1 MKRWGLILYFFGV
14 QASAQVNCITTPDQL
29 GPYFKHGAPI
39 ITNDTLAPGIQDSS
53 RALKL
58 NFYVSYDCDTIDLD
72 TLPSLYGLEMW
83 HANAQ
88 GEYSNVDG
96 NPNDFAYRG
105 RLILSGK
112 ISTLYTELPGIYP
125 WRPSHIHVKGFFT
138 SAGFTDTIITQLY
151 FKGDSL
157 IASDPAKDFPERW
170 IPLDTA
176 ANGYEGSF
184 AFGLS
189 YIIGMEER
197 PEDYWVLK
205 PNPARD
211 EFTVSGY
218 DGSDKMVVV
227 DVLGRVIYEGILSE
241 RTRISTAHWPRGTY
255 WVRID
260 HRARTLVLL

>member
-1 MKRWGLILYFFGV
+1 MKRWGIILCLLGLH
-14 QASAQVNCITTPDQL
+14 ASAQVNCITTPDQL
-29 GPYFKHGAPI
+29 GPYFKHGAPL

-58 NFYVSYDCDTIDLD
+58 NFYVSYDCDTVDLD
-72 TLPSLYGLEMW
+72 TLPSPYALELW

-105 RLILSGK
+105 RLVLSGK
-112 ISTLYTELPGIYP
+112 TSTLYTELPGIYP
-125 WRPSHIHVKGFFT
+125 WRPSHIHVKGFLT
-138 SAGFTDTIITQLY
+138 NAWFTDTIVTQLY

-170 IPLDTA
+170 IPLDTT

-189 YIIGMEER
+189 YIVGMEEQ
-197 PEDYWVLK
+197 ETVDVQIS
-205 PNPARD
+205 PNP
-211 EFTVSGY
+211 
-218 DGSDKMVVV
+218 SD
-227 DVLGRVIYEGILSE
+227 GILHL
-241 RTRISTAHWPRGTY
+241 RTRFPGTVILMNNQGQTLY
-255 WVRID
+255 SQRVDSGASILDVSFLPKGFYVLVVGGEYHRI
-260 HRARTLVLL
+260 VLQ

>member
-1 MKRWGLILYFFGV
+1 MKRWGFILYFFGV

-29 GPYFKHGAPI
+29 GPYFKHGAPL

-197 PEDYWVLK
+197 PEDHWVLK

>member
-29 GPYFKHGAPI
+29 GPYFKHGAPL

-72 TLPSLYGLEMW
+72 TLPSLYGLEIW

-125 WRPSHIHVKGFFT
+125 WRPSHIHVKGFLT

-197 PEDYWVLK
+197 PEDHWVLK

-227 DVLGRVIYEGILSE
+227 DVLGRVVYEGILTE
-241 RTRISTAHWPRGTY
+241 RTRISTAHWPRGTD

>member
-29 GPYFKHGAPI
+29 GPYFKHGAPL

-58 NFYVSYDCDTIDLD
+58 NFYVSYDCDTVDLD

-125 WRPSHIHVKGFFT
+125 WRPSHIHVKGFLT

-189 YIIGMEER
+189 YIIGMEEW
-197 PEDYWVLK
+197 PEDHWVLK

>member
-1 MKRWGLILYFFGV
+1 MKRWGLILYFYGV

-29 GPYFKHGAPI
+29 GPYFKHGAPL

-72 TLPSLYGLEMW
+72 TVPSLYGLEMW

-125 WRPSHIHVKGFFT
+125 WRPSHIHVKGFLT

-197 PEDYWVLK
+197 PEDHWVLK

>member
-1 MKRWGLILYFFGV
+1 MKRWGIILCLLGL

-29 GPYFKHGAPI
+29 GPYFKHGSPL
-39 ITNDTLAPGIQDSS
+39 ITNDTLAPGVQNPS

-58 NFYVSYDCDTIDLD
+58 DFYVSYDCDTVDLD
-72 TLPSLYGLEMW
+72 TLPSPYALELW

-105 RLILSGK
+105 RLVLSGK
-112 ISTLYTELPGIYP
+112 KSTLYTELPGIYP
-125 WRPSHIHVKGFFT
+125 WRPSHIHVKGFLT
-138 SAGFTDTIITQLY
+138 NAWFTDTIVTQLY

-189 YIIGMEER
+189 YIVGMEELT
-197 PEDYWVLK
+197 EDQWVLK

-218 DGSDKMVVV
+218 DGRDELMVM
-227 DVLGRVIYEGILSE
+227 DALGRVIYKEMLSDHA
-241 RTRISTAHWPRGTY
+241 RLTTAHWPRGTY
-255 WVRID
+255 WVRIGG
-260 HRARTLVLL
+260 RVRTLVLL

>member
-1 MKRWGLILYFFGV
+1 MKRWGFILYFFGV

-29 GPYFKHGAPI
+29 GPYFKHGAPL

-72 TLPSLYGLEMW
+72 TLPSLYGLEIW

-125 WRPSHIHVKGFFT
+125 WRPSHIHVKGFLT

-170 IPLDTA
+170 IPLDTT

-189 YIIGMEER
+189 YIIGMGER
-197 PEDYWVLK
+197 PEDHWVLK

-227 DVLGRVIYEGILSE
+227 DALGRVIYKGILSE
-241 RTRISTAHWPRGTY
+241 RTRISTAHLPRGTY
-255 WVRID
+255 WVRIGR
-260 HRARTLVLL
+260 RACTLVLL

>member
-1 MKRWGLILYFFGV
+1 MKRWGLILYFYGV
-14 QASAQVNCITTPDQL
+14 QASAQVNCVTTPDQL
-29 GPYFKHGAPI
+29 GPYFKHGAPL

-72 TLPSLYGLEMW
+72 TVPSLYGLEMW

-125 WRPSHIHVKGFFT
+125 WRPSHIHVKGFLT

-197 PEDYWVLK
+197 PEDHWVLK

>member
-29 GPYFKHGAPI
+29 GPYFKHGAPL

-58 NFYVSYDCDTIDLD
+58 NFYVSYDCDTINLD

-125 WRPSHIHVKGFFT
+125 WRPSHIHVKGFLT
-138 SAGFTDTIITQLY
+138 IAGFTDTIITQLY

-197 PEDYWVLK
+197 PEDHRVLK

-227 DVLGRVIYEGILSE
+227 DALGRVIYKGILSE

-255 WVRID
+255 WVRIG
-260 HRARTLVLL
+260 HRVRTLVLL

>member
-29 GPYFKHGAPI
+29 GPYFKHGAPL

-125 WRPSHIHVKGFFT
+125 WRPSHIHVKGFLT

-176 ANGYEGSF
+176 SNGYEGSF

-197 PEDYWVLK
+197 PEDHWVLK

-227 DVLGRVIYEGILSE
+227 DVLGPVIYEGILSE

>member
-1 MKRWGLILYFFGV
+1 MKRWGFILYFFGV
-14 QASAQVNCITTPDQL
+14 QASAQVNCISTPDQL
-29 GPYFKHGAPI
+29 GPYFKHGAPL

-72 TLPSLYGLEMW
+72 TLPSLYGLEIW

-125 WRPSHIHVKGFFT
+125 WRPSHIHVKGFLT

-170 IPLDTA
+170 IPLDTT

-189 YIIGMEER
+189 YIIGMGER
-197 PEDYWVLK
+197 PEDHWVLK

-227 DVLGRVIYEGILSE
+227 DALGRVIYKGILSE

-255 WVRID
+255 WVRIGR
-260 HRARTLVLL
+260 RACTLVLL

>member
-1 MKRWGLILYFFGV
+1 MKRWGFILYFFGV

-29 GPYFKHGAPI
+29 GPYFKYGAPL

-96 NPNDFAYRG
+96 NLNDFAYRG

-125 WRPSHIHVKGFFT
+125 WRPSHIHVKGFLT

-170 IPLDTA
+170 IPLDTT

-197 PEDYWVLK
+197 PEDHWVLK

-227 DVLGRVIYEGILSE
+227 DALGRVIYKGILSE

-255 WVRID
+255 WVRIGR
-260 HRARTLVLL
+260 RACTLVLL

>member
-29 GPYFKHGAPI
+29 GPYFKHGAPL

-58 NFYVSYDCDTIDLD
+58 SFYVSYDCDTIDLD

-83 HANAQ
+83 HANSQ

-125 WRPSHIHVKGFFT
+125 WRPSHIHVKGFLT

-197 PEDYWVLK
+197 PEDHRVLK